1 MIFGKVVEQ
10 QILETISRHTKGK
23 KIIRGSQYGFSMGKS
38 CSNNVMSFSDEM
50 TNLMDKGRAVGI
62 ANLDFI
68 KYL

>member
-1 MIFGKVVEQ
+1 MIFGKGLEQ
-10 QILETISRHTKGK
+10 QILETISRHMKGK
-23 KIIRGSQYGFSMGKS
+23 KIIRGSPYGFSTGKS
-38 CSNNVMSFSDEM
+38 CSNNLMSFSDEM